1 MQPYLSHT
9 LVALSALTALA
20 APHVVAAQGYGP
32 TPRVV
37 SVSSTGSGNAEET
50 ITSGQSQTSL
60 DHAGPSLKVT
70 AWFPA
75 GYTSGAQVVFNS
87 DTFSGLMRQESSTI
101 VRSGS
106 RILGW
111 VQRYSCYFGYASGT
125 CLVQTERRT
134 HLRTRHVGWHSVQ
147 IR

>member
-1 MQPYLSHT
+1 MRRYLSHT
-9 LVALSALTALA
+9 LVGLFVVALA
-20 APHVVAAQGYGP
+20 VPQPAAAQDYGP

-37 SVSSTGSGNAEET
+37 SVSSTGSGNAEGT
-50 ITSGQSQTSL
+50 ITSGQSPTSL

-75 GYTSGAQVVFNS
+75 AYTSGAQVVFNS
-87 DTFSGLMRQESSTI
+87 NTFSGLMWQESSTI

-111 VQRYSCYFGYASGT
+111 IRRYSCYFGYASGT

-134 HLRTRHVGWHSVQ
+134 HLRTRYVGWHSVQ